1 MANYSTYEL
10 VRCPWK
16 SGHVPFRRAT
26 VYARIQAGTFP
37 PPVKIG
43 RMSAW
48 PAGELASV
56 NKALVQGVSDADLR
70 AHILNMVEERGMQEG
85 VVVTLP
91 PLRDD
96 EI

>member
-1 MANYSTYEL
+1 MANYATL
-10 VRCPWK
+10 IRRPWL

-26 VYARIQAGTFP
+26 VYARIKAGTFP

-56 NKALVQGVSDADLR
+56 NKALVQGVSDNDLR

-85 VVVTLP
+85 HVRALP
-91 PLRDD
+91 PLGDD